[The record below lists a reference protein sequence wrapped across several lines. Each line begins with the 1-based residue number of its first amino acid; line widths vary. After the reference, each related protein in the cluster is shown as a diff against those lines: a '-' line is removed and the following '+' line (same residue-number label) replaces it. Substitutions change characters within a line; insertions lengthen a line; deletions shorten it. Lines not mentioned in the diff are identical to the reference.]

1 MTTPVKDERKEL
13 LPEIDNTQFLVDP
26 TVWNQI
32 RDETAR
38 LIPLIEAEGAELSPD
53 EFKNVKQ
60 LAKTV
65 RDHVTKYR
73 AEVRKQTEVYKKRV
87 EDELDAINY
96 GKIEDYMG
104 KRREE
109 HQKEISDR
117 LNNQLS
123 TFNRVVAEELSKTNH
138 VKSSSL
144 AGQVSNLLMK
154 RFPNVNSG
162 AKSKQIKKWNPI
174 EAVIRLSIGKVDAV
188 MVNQP
193 IIQQLPAHS
202 KTMRELGQYL
212 ETGDENLLENIAS
225 CLEEDRVIIQ
235 RLVLKSRVETAD
247 ATVNEMKAVLS
258 TEAISSD
265 TMIERVR
272 MLLSVYDANK

>member
-13 LPEIDNTQFLVDP
+13 LPEIDNSQFLVDP

-38 LIPLIEAEGAELSPD
+38 LIPLIEAEGADLSPD
-53 EFKNVKQ
+53 EFKDVKK

-73 AEVRKQTEVYKKRV
+73 AELRKQTNLYKTRV

-96 GKIEDYMG
+96 NKIEDYMG
-104 KRREE
+104 ERRKE
-109 HQKEISDR
+109 HQKELSDR

-162 AKSKQIKKWNPI
+162 AKSKEIKKWNPI
-174 EAVIRLSIGKVDAV
+174 EAVVRLSIGKVDAV
-188 MVNQP
+188 MANQP
-193 IIQQLPAHS
+193 LIQQLPAHS
-202 KTMRELGQYL
+202 STMRELGQYL

>member
-13 LPEIDNTQFLVDP
+13 LPEIDNSQFLVDP

-38 LIPLIEAEGAELSPD
+38 LIPLIEADGADLSPN
-53 EFKNVKQ
+53 EFKDVKK

-65 RDHVTKYR
+65 RDHVKKYR
-73 AEVRKQTEVYKKRV
+73 AELRKHTNLYQTRV

-104 KRREE
+104 ERRKE
-109 HQKEISDR
+109 HQKELSDR

-123 TFNRVVAEELSKTNH
+123 TFNRVVAEELSKTDH

-162 AKSKQIKKWNPI
+162 AKSKEIKKWNPI

-193 IIQQLPAHS
+193 LIQQLPAHS

>member
-13 LPEIDNTQFLVDP
+13 LPEIDNSQFLVDP
-26 TVWNQI
+26 TVWSQI

-38 LIPLIEAEGAELSPD
+38 LIPLIEDEGADLSPN
-53 EFKNVKQ
+53 EFKDVKK

-73 AEVRKQTEVYKKRV
+73 SELRKQTNLYKTRV
-87 EDELDAINY
+87 EEELDAINY

-109 HQKEISDR
+109 HQKELSDR

-162 AKSKQIKKWNPI
+162 AKSKEIKKWNPI

-193 IIQQLPAHS
+193 LIQQLPAHS

-258 TEAISSD
+258 TEAISAD

>member
-13 LPEIDNTQFLVDP
+13 LPEIDNSQFLVDP
-26 TVWNQI
+26 TVWSQI

-38 LIPLIEAEGAELSPD
+38 LIPLIEDEGADLSPN
-53 EFKNVKQ
+53 EFKDVKK

-73 AEVRKQTEVYKKRV
+73 SELRKQTNLYKTRV
-87 EDELDAINY
+87 EEELDAINY

-104 KRREE
+104 KRRVE

-162 AKSKQIKKWNPI
+162 AKSKEIKKWNPI

-193 IIQQLPAHS
+193 LIQQLPSHS

-258 TEAISSD
+258 TEAISAD

>member
-13 LPEIDNTQFLVDP
+13 LPEIDKTQFLVDP
-26 TVWNQI
+26 TVWSQI

-38 LIPLIEAEGAELSPD
+38 LIPLIENEDEDLSPN
-53 EFKNVKQ
+53 EFKEVRQ

-73 AEVRKQTEVYKKRV
+73 AELRKHTDIYKNRV
-87 EDELDAINY
+87 EEELDAISY
-96 GKIEDYMG
+96 GKIEDYMA
-104 KRREE
+104 KRKEE
-109 HQKEISDR
+109 NQKAISDR
-117 LNNQLS
+117 LTNQLS
-123 TFNRVVAEELSKTNH
+123 TFNQVVAEEISKTNH

-144 AGQVSNLLMK
+144 AGQVPNLLMK

-188 MVNQP
+188 MANQP
-193 IIQQLPAHS
+193 LIQQLPAHS

-225 CLEEDRVIIQ
+225 CLEEDRGIIQ

>member
-1 MTTPVKDERKEL
+1 MSTPVKDERKEL

-38 LIPLIEAEGAELSPD
+38 LIPLIEAEGADLSPD
-53 EFKNVKQ
+53 EFKDVKK

-73 AEVRKQTEVYKKRV
+73 SELRKHTNLYKTRV
-87 EDELDAINY
+87 EEELDAINY

-109 HQKEISDR
+109 HQKELSDR

-162 AKSKQIKKWNPI
+162 AKSKEIKKWNPI

-188 MVNQP
+188 MANQP
-193 IIQQLPAHS
+193 LIQQLPAHS

>member
-38 LIPLIEAEGAELSPD
+38 LIPLIENDSADLSPN
-53 EFKNVKQ
+53 EFKDVKK

-73 AEVRKQTEVYKKRV
+73 AELRKHTDIYKKRV
-87 EDELDAINY
+87 EEELDAINY

-109 HQKEISDR
+109 HQKELSDR

-162 AKSKQIKKWNPI
+162 AKSKEIKKWNPI

-193 IIQQLPAHS
+193 LIQQLPAHS

-258 TEAISSD
+258 TEAISAD